1 MAIELANRRQG
12 ANIQTKVEELEEL
25 NQSFR
30 NRDKMK
36 DDAIAQL
43 SDQLM
48 AISII
53 RNTNNCSFLFI
64 HFTFFILFSKERPKL
79 NIKTWTVICKLF
91 YCNHITHILSCNSE
105 CSFNLFLQTGH
116 IALSSLF
123 ICNTLQQYC
132 NQNILLIIFYM
143 FDNNQIIITS

>member
-12 ANIQTKVEELEEL
+12 ANVQTKVEELEEL

-48 AISII
+48 AIST
-53 RNTNNCSFLFI
+53 RLQE
-64 HFTFFILFSKERPKL
+64 LERK
-79 NIKTWTVICKLF
+79 
-91 YCNHITHILSCNSE
+91 
-105 CSFNLFLQTGH
+105 
-116 IALSSLF
+116 
-123 ICNTLQQYC
+123 QQPY
-132 NQNILLIIFYM
+132 Q
-143 FDNNQIIITS
+143 